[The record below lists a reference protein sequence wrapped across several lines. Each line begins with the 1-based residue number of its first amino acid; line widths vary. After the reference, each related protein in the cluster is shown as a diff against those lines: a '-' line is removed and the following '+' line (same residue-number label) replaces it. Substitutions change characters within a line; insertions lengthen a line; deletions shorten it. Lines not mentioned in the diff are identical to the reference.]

1 MAGEDLGSIDFRE
14 PRGGGEVRSS
24 GIGKSLAD
32 LGAMVNAKKTRDI
45 LGEFRDIEQ
54 KVVADSL
61 AADPTEPQEGDPTL
75 NPTGNAEVDRFQNRV
90 TKLRAAIEQ
99 GNTSQRSLAELNL
112 KRELSKFQARFPGLR
127 NELAGEFGQFARTSP
142 GLDELGLRDVRDGE
156 FSILAAKDLARL
168 EDYAYKSVGNGGLGI
183 SPGLSSATTAF
194 AAKFIYKD
202 AIQNGVQT
210 EAMYGL
216 VLDSNTKA
224 DGITVA
230 QNWKASLQGLTTPIY
245 ENLHKGLELASET
258 AELLRKGLTGVTSE
272 QVNEWNV
279 IHKPNL
285 IRDTQAL
292 ILQLQARWE
301 NVVSPRIADVDE
313 IKASKAQL
321 DGTISHFERLLTA
334 IGDDGSPDLLK
345 AWELERSMRTAALR
359 DRSKPLDRSLDL
371 VEAFRGAGPLIEIIG
386 PRDII
391 IKSGA
396 GEVVGAG
403 LEDLTKIL
411 YEDGPQEAE
420 PDRPDGVM
428 SAEETAKQS
437 RRNRSINPNE
447 NNCPDTGDGPQMECT
462 VDALFKQNQ
471 LLGAVNAFESP
482 SSKATVVNGLASQFD
497 RIWELGIVHDEQ
509 MEQVQGTLLDPNWEE
524 IARNPTNDL
533 QLQQSVKNAGEQAF
547 KVWDSY
553 QGGEQSRQENFM
565 RPLVQ
570 TRIEGG
576 HNFGDFPANAVLEV
590 DVTDIN
596 NGSVKVVINP
606 EKLDKVLNEQ
616 SGNARGPTFT
626 GALGIGARRDPKVD
640 RRRIREQL
648 DAIAL
653 EYGAMLTTNMAT
665 NAQIQFARRIEQR
678 EPNADVDYIRAY
690 FNNDYELILPTPGT
704 QIALKK

>member
-14 PRGGGEVRSS
+14 PRGGGEARDS

-32 LGAMVNAKKTRDI
+32 LGAIVNAKKTRDI
-45 LGEFRDIEQ
+45 LGEFRDAEQ

-61 AADPTEPQEGDPTL
+61 ASDQTNVEVGDEAL

-112 KRELSKFQARFPGLR
+112 KRELSKFQARFPGLQT
-127 NELAGEFGQFARTSP
+127 ELAGEFGQFARTSP

-183 SPGLSSATTAF
+183 SPGLNSATSAF
-194 AAKFIYKD
+194 AAQFIYKD
-202 AIQNGVQT
+202 QIQNGVQT

-230 QNWKASLQGLTTPIY
+230 ENWQSSLQGLTTPIY
-245 ENLHKGLELASET
+245 VNLERGLELASEV
-258 AELLRKGLTGVTSE
+258 AELSRKGLTGETSE
-272 QVNEWNV
+272 QINEYNQ

-285 IRDTQAL
+285 IREVQGR
-292 ILQLQARWE
+292 ILELRTRWE
-301 NVVSPRIADVDE
+301 NVVSPRIADVDQV
-313 IKASKAQL
+313 KASKAQL
-321 DGTISHFERLLTA
+321 DDTIGHFERLLTA

-345 AWELERSMRTAALR
+345 AWELERSMRTSALR
-359 DRSKPLDRSLDL
+359 DRSKPLDRALDL
-371 VEAFRGAGPLIEIIG
+371 VEAFRGAENLIEQIG
-386 PRDII
+386 PKDITQL
-391 IKSGA
+391 SAA
-396 GEVVGAG
+396 GEVVGLG
-403 LEDLTKIL
+403 LEDLTKII
-411 YEDGPQEAE
+411 YEDGPQEAVA
-420 PDRPDGVM
+420 DRPDGVL
-428 SAEETAKQS
+428 SSQEIEKQS
-437 RRNRSINPNE
+437 RRNRSLNPNE

-462 VDALFKQNQ
+462 VDALFKQNN
-471 LLGAVNAFESP
+471 LLGAVNEFESP
-482 SSKATVVNGLASQFD
+482 GSKATVVNGLASQFD
-497 RIWELGIVHDEQ
+497 RIYELGIVHDEQ
-509 MEQVQGTLLDPNWEE
+509 MEQVQGTLMNENWEE

-565 RPLVQ
+565 RPLAQSRV
-570 TRIEGG
+570 EGG

-590 DVTDIN
+590 DITDIN

-606 EKLDKVLNEQ
+606 EKLDAVLTEQ
-616 SGNARGPTFT
+616 AGEGQGPRFT
-626 GALGIGARRDPKVD
+626 GALGIGNRRDPKID
-640 RRRIREQL
+640 RRNIREQL
-648 DAIAL
+648 DAVAL
-653 EYGAMLTTNMAT
+653 EYGAMLTENMAT

-678 EPNADVDYIRAY
+678 EPNANVDYIRAY
-690 FNNDYELILPTPGT
+690 FDNDYELILPTPGT